1 MNKKIPYI
9 LDAKLLSSKSSSY
22 EDWVKRNTCL
32 INELITEAIRMLIKD
47 ENLKSVNI
55 IELFMQNDVYT
66 VMSLDRRGMSR
77 AAIKVI
83 DSWATIE
90 NYEKAAEMKDLLIKI
105 ENKDSF

>member
-83 DSWATIE
+83 NSWAAIE